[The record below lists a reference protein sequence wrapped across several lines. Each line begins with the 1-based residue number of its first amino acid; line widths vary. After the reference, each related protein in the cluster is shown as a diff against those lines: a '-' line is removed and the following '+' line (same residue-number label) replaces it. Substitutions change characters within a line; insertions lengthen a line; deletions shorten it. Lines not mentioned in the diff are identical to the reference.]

1 MVEFSNL
8 FNEIMIQGS
17 FVDWLS
23 PKNTT
28 MENCQIAGQSPY
40 LANNLVAE
48 EKWVG
53 KAKYVMRWGK
63 ICDHD

>member
-1 MVEFSNL
+1 
-8 FNEIMIQGS
+8 
-17 FVDWLS
+17 
-23 PKNTT
+23 

-40 LANNLVAE
+40 LANNLVPG

-63 ICDHD
+63 ICDIRDHD